1 MTTII
6 FGILEEGLVYAIMAL
21 GVYITYKILDFP
33 DLSVDGTFPLGA
45 AVTAAGIANGLP
57 FIGTISPV
65 AALFISFT
73 VGALAG
79 CITGLIHVKLKV
91 RDLLSGI
98 IVMTALYS
106 INLRIAGK
114 ANLPIF
120 SKETIFSNSFLSA
133 HVPEAASP
141 FIVTIILFVIVMIC
155 KVLLDAYLQTRSGYL
170 LRAVGDNDVLVTS
183 LAKDKGLVK
192 IVGLAIANGFAALAG
207 SVYCQQKGFFEISIG
222 TGTMV
227 IGLANVIIGTQL
239 LKRVG
244 FIRSTTAVIIG
255 SIVYKACVSIALLLN
270 DLHIAG
276 LDLSIPVTASDL
288 KLITSVLF
296 LIILVVSPSGG
307 KKVKSH
313 ARIKTHP

>member
-65 AALFISFT
+65 VALFISFT

-313 ARIKTHP
+313 A

>member
-65 AALFISFT
+65 AALFISFA

-106 INLRIAGK
+106 INLRITGK

-141 FIVTIILFVIVMIC
+141 FIVTIILFVIVLVC

-192 IVGLAIANGFAALAG
+192 IVGLAIANGFTALAG

-270 DLHIAG
+270 DLHIGG
-276 LDLSIPVTASDL
+276 LDISIPITASDL

-313 ARIKTHP
+313 A

>member
-1 MTTII
+1 M
-6 FGILEEGLVYAIMAL
+6 
-21 GVYITYKILDFP
+21 
-33 DLSVDGTFPLGA
+33 
-45 AVTAAGIANGLP
+45 
-57 FIGTISPV
+57 
-65 AALFISFT
+65 
-73 VGALAG
+73 
-79 CITGLIHVKLKV
+79 
-91 RDLLSGI
+91 
-98 IVMTALYS
+98 MTALYS

-120 SKETIFSNSFLSA
+120 SKETIFENAFLEA
-133 HVPEAASP
+133 VVPKALDP
-141 FIVTIILFVIVMIC
+141 YLVCIILFVIVMIC

-313 ARIKTHP
+313 A

>member
-270 DLHIAG
+270 DLHIGG
-276 LDLSIPVTASDL
+276 LDISIPITASDL

-313 ARIKTHP
+313 A

>member
-33 DLSVDGTFPLGA
+33 DLSVDGTLPLGA

-65 AALFISFT
+65 AALFISFA

-106 INLRIAGK
+106 INLRITGK
-114 ANLPIF
+114 ANLPIL
-120 SKETIFSNSFLSA
+120 SKETIFSNSFLST

-141 FIVTIILFVIVMIC
+141 FIVTIILFVIVLVC

-270 DLHIAG
+270 DLHIGG
-276 LDLSIPVTASDL
+276 LDISIPVTASDL

-313 ARIKTHP
+313 A

>member
-183 LAKDKGLVK
+183 LAKDTGLVK

-313 ARIKTHP
+313 A

>member
-1 MTTII
+1 
-6 FGILEEGLVYAIMAL
+6 
-21 GVYITYKILDFP
+21 
-33 DLSVDGTFPLGA
+33 
-45 AVTAAGIANGLP
+45 
-57 FIGTISPV
+57 
-65 AALFISFT
+65 
-73 VGALAG
+73 
-79 CITGLIHVKLKV
+79 
-91 RDLLSGI
+91 
-98 IVMTALYS
+98 
-106 INLRIAGK
+106 
-114 ANLPIF
+114 
-120 SKETIFSNSFLSA
+120 
-133 HVPEAASP
+133 VPEAASP

-313 ARIKTHP
+313 A

>member
-106 INLRIAGK
+106 INLRSAGK

-270 DLHIAG
+270 DLHIGG
-276 LDLSIPVTASDL
+276 LDISIPVTASDL

-313 ARIKTHP
+313 A

>member
-65 AALFISFT
+65 AALFISFA

-106 INLRIAGK
+106 INLRITGK

-141 FIVTIILFVIVMIC
+141 FIVTIILFVIVLVC

-270 DLHIAG
+270 DLHIGG
-276 LDLSIPVTASDL
+276 LDISIPITASDL

-307 KKVKSH
+307 KKVKIH
-313 ARIKTHP
+313 A

>member
-45 AVTAAGIANGLP
+45 AVTATGIANGLP

-313 ARIKTHP
+313 A

>member
-65 AALFISFT
+65 AALFISFA

-106 INLRIAGK
+106 INLKITGK

-141 FIVTIILFVIVMIC
+141 FIVTIILFVIVLVC
-155 KVLLDAYLQTRSGYL
+155 KVLLNAYLQTRSGYL

-270 DLHIAG
+270 DLHIGG
-276 LDLSIPVTASDL
+276 LDISIPVTASDL

-296 LIILVVSPSGG
+296 PSGG

-313 ARIKTHP
+313 A

>member
-141 FIVTIILFVIVMIC
+141 FIVTIIMFVIVMIC

-313 ARIKTHP
+313 A

>member
-1 MTTII
+1 MAILLGI
-6 FGILEEGLVYAIMAL
+6 FEEGLIYAIMAL

-45 AVTAAGIANGLP
+45 ALTAGL
-57 FIGTISPV
+57 IVKGVSPV
-65 AALFISFT
+65 WALPLSFFAG
-73 VGALAG
+73 VLAG
-79 CITGLIHVKLKV
+79 CVTGVIHVKCKV
-91 RDLLSGI
+91 RDLFSGI

-313 ARIKTHP
+313 A

>member
-73 VGALAG
+73 AGALAG

-313 ARIKTHP
+313 A

>member
-114 ANLPIF
+114 ANLPMF

-313 ARIKTHP
+313 A

>member
-270 DLHIAG
+270 DRHIAG

-307 KKVKSH
+307 KKVKIH
-313 ARIKTHP
+313 A

>member
-170 LRAVGDNDVLVTS
+170 LRAVGDNNVLVTS

-313 ARIKTHP
+313 A

>member
-244 FIRSTTAVIIG
+244 FFRSTTAVIIG

-313 ARIKTHP
+313 A

>member
-170 LRAVGDNDVLVTS
+170 LRAVGDNDILVTS

-313 ARIKTHP
+313 A

>member
-1 MTTII
+1 MTII
-6 FGILEEGLVYAIMAL
+6 LGILEEGLVYAIMAL

-45 AVTAAGIANGLP
+45 AVTAAGIAGGFL
-57 FIGTISPV
+57 SPGSALAV
-65 AALFISFT
+65 AFLT
-73 VGALAG
+73 GALAG

-120 SKETIFSNSFLSA
+120 SKETIFTNDFLFA
-133 HVPEAASP
+133 HVPEALKP
-141 FIVTIILFVIVMIC
+141 FTTTLILLVLVLVC
-155 KVLLDAYLQTRSGYL
+155 KILLDAYLQTRSGYL
-170 LRAVGDNDVLVTS
+170 LRAVGDNEALVTA
-183 LAKDKGLVK
+183 LAKDKGMVK
-192 IVGLAIANGFAALAG
+192 IIGLAIANGFAALAG
-207 SVYCQQKGFFEISIG
+207 SVYCQQKGFFEISTG

-239 LKRVG
+239 FKRFG
-244 FIRSTTAVIIG
+244 FVKSTTAVIIG
-255 SIVYKACVSIALLLN
+255 SIIYKACVSAALLVG
-270 DLHIAG
+270 DLSIG
-276 LDLSIPVTASDL
+276 GWSIPVTASDL

-296 LIILVVSPSGG
+296 LIILVLSPAGG

-313 ARIKTHP
+313 A

>member
-45 AVTAAGIANGLP
+45 AVTASGIANGLP

-65 AALFISFT
+65 AALFISFA

-91 RDLLSGI
+91 RDLLSSI

-106 INLRIAGK
+106 INLRITGK

-141 FIVTIILFVIVMIC
+141 FIVTIILFVIVLVC

-270 DLHIAG
+270 DLHIGG
-276 LDLSIPVTASDL
+276 LDISIPVTASDL

-313 ARIKTHP
+313 A

>member
-6 FGILEEGLVYAIMAL
+6 FGILEEGFVYAIMAL

-33 DLSVDGTFPLGA
+33 DLSVDGTFALGA

-192 IVGLAIANGFAALAG
+192 IVGLAIANGSAALAG

-313 ARIKTHP
+313 A

>member
-33 DLSVDGTFPLGA
+33 DLSVDSTFPMGA
-45 AVTAAGIANGLP
+45 ALTASAILAGIN
-57 FIGTISPV
+57 PV
-65 AALFISFT
+65 LTLFLAFGA
-73 VGALAG
+73 GALAG
-79 CITGLIHVKLKV
+79 CVTGLIHVKLKV

-141 FIVTIILFVIVMIC
+141 FIVTIILFVIVLIC

-270 DLHIAG
+270 DLHIGG
-276 LDLSIPVTASDL
+276 LDISIPVTASDL

-313 ARIKTHP
+313 A

>member
-21 GVYITYKILDFP
+21 GDYITYKILDFP

-313 ARIKTHP
+313 A

>member
-155 KVLLDAYLQTRSGYL
+155 KVLLDAYLQTCSGYL

-313 ARIKTHP
+313 A

>member
-1 MTTII
+1 MTII
-6 FGILEEGLVYAIMAL
+6 LGILEEGLVYAIMAL

-45 AVTAAGIANGLP
+45 AVTAAGIAGGFL
-57 FIGTISPV
+57 SPV
-65 AALFISFT
+65 AALFVSFLA
-73 VGALAG
+73 GALAG
-79 CITGLIHVKLKV
+79 CVTGLIHVKLKI

-106 INLRIAGK
+106 INLRITGK

-120 SKETIFSNSFLSA
+120 SKETIFSNEFLSA
-133 HVPEAASP
+133 NVPEAFKP
-141 FIVTIILFVIVMIC
+141 YTTTLILLVLAVLC
-155 KVLLDAYLQTRSGYL
+155 KVLLDAYLKTRSGYL
-170 LRAVGDNDVLVTS
+170 LRAVGDNETLVTS

-192 IVGLAIANGFAALAG
+192 IIGLAIANGFAALAG
-207 SVYCQQKGFFEISIG
+207 CVYCQQKGFFEISAG

-239 LKRVG
+239 FKRFG
-244 FIRSTTAVIIG
+244 FVKSTTAVIIG
-255 SIVYKACVSIALLLN
+255 SILYKACVSATLLVG
-270 DLHIAG
+270 DLKIAG
-276 LDLSIPVTASDL
+276 LNLSVPVTASDL

-296 LIILVVSPSGG
+296 LIILVLSPAGG

-313 ARIKTHP
+313 A